1 MSSESTA
8 SVTQTAP
15 RSALPPSDD
24 LAARSARSPLLVALD
39 IDGTLAPIA
48 PTPAAAAVPQETR
61 RTLERL
67 ARAHDVHLALVTG
80 RAARDGR
87 RLVDV
92 PHSWTIGNHG
102 IEMIDPTDAL
112 RVNATAEAYAPTLA
126 LAARLLAEPLD
137 GIAGVFIENK
147 TWTLSVH
154 YRLAARSDV
163 PSVEKALTDV
173 ARQLELRII
182 QGKEIFEL
190 RPPLAINKGTA
201 LIELAQALGVSDHR
215 GILGG
220 SLLYAGDDRT
230 DEDAFRAIRA
240 RQWSAITVHVGEGT
254 ESSGIRTDAEFVLPD
269 PAALH
274 VLLEWLAS
282 IRERP
287 SSRTA

>member
-1 MSSESTA
+1 VSSEPRTRL
-8 SVTQTAP
+8 AP
-15 RSALPPSDD
+15 APLSALPPSED
-24 LAARSARSPLLVALD
+24 LAARASRSPLLVALD

-48 PTPAAAAVPQETR
+48 PTPAAASIPDETR

-67 ARAHDVHLALVTG
+67 ARAHDVHLAFVTG

-112 RVNATAEAYAPTLA
+112 RVSALAEAFQPIVAR
-126 LAARLLAEPLD
+126 AARLLAEPLD
-137 GIAGVFIENK
+137 GMAGVFIEDK

-154 YRLAARSDV
+154 VRLAARSDV
-163 PSVEKALTDV
+163 PKVERALNDV

-201 LIELAQALGVSDHR
+201 LIELATALGVSDHR
-215 GILGG
+215 GELGG

-230 DEDAFRAIRA
+230 DEDAFREIRA
-240 RQWSAITVHVGEGT
+240 RRWSAITVHVGEGIAV
-254 ESSGIRTDAEFVLPD
+254 GAVHTDAEYVLPD
-269 PAALH
+269 PPALRE
-274 VLLEWLAS
+274 LLDWLVS
-282 IRERP
+282 TRERP
-287 SSRTA
+287 PRSAA